1 MNSGRV
7 ANVAALFVYAAHP
20 LNTNL
25 FCERTIWEIGWRTKM
40 DLRAIGMG
48 LLFALIWSSAFTSAR
63 IIVVDAPPLASLA
76 LRFFLSGLIGVT
88 IARALG
94 QSMRL
99 TSEQWKAT
107 FVFGMCQNAL
117 YLGLNFYAMQT
128 IEASVASII
137 ASSMPLMVA
146 VAGWLLFKERLPIFG
161 MAGLVLGL
169 VGVTMIMATR
179 IEAGVDATGI
189 ALCIIAAIALT
200 VATLSM
206 RNASSGGNLLMIVGL
221 QMLVGSA
228 ILAIASI
235 ATETFTVNFSSPLI
249 VAFIY
254 TTLAPGLLA
263 TWIWFKLVE
272 RIGAVRAATFHF
284 LNPFFGVAIA
294 AVILEEQLGL
304 YDIVGVVIIAAG
316 ILAVQLSRQTKA

>member
-1 MNSGRV
+1 
-7 ANVAALFVYAAHP
+7 
-20 LNTNL
+20 
-25 FCERTIWEIGWRTKM
+25 M

-63 IIVVDAPPLASLA
+63 IIVDDAPPLASLA
-76 LRFFLSGLIGVT
+76 LRFFLSGLIGVA

-94 QSMRL
+94 QSTRL

-107 FVFGMCQNAL
+107 FVFGLCQNAL

-146 VAGWLLFKERLPIFG
+146 VASWVIFRERLPMFG
-161 MAGLVLGL
+161 IAGLILGI

-189 ALCIIAAIALT
+189 ALCLVAAIALT
-200 VATLSM
+200 IATLSM
-206 RNASSGGNLLMIVGL
+206 RNASSGGNLLIIIGL

-228 ILAIASI
+228 ILAFASV
-235 ATETFTVNFSSPLI
+235 ATETIAVNFSSPLI
-249 VAFIY
+249 IAFIY
-254 TTLAPGLLA
+254 TTLAPGLFA

-294 AVILEEQLGL
+294 AVILEEQLEL
-304 YDIVGVVIIAAG
+304 YDIAGVATIAAG
-316 ILAVQLSRQTKA
+316 ILAVQLSRQTKT